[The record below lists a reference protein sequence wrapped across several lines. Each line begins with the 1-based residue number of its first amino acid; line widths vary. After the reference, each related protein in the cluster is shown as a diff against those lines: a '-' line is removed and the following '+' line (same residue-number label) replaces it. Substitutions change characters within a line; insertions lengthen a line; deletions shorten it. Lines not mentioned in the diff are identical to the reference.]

1 MRFENG
7 SLVFLLYSFT
17 NKVHVNTELYTVVN
31 LFDLKTRQR
40 RFQVFESRVRHNF
53 GETEIYHLSAK
64 FTPSPNK
71 LYRTF
76 SGIRPKLLALFV
88 SIVEFDNLWSVY
100 ASCSFEVSVV

>member
-1 MRFENG
+1 M
-7 SLVFLLYSFT
+7 FLLYNFT

-53 GETEIYHLSAK
+53 GETEICLLSAK
-64 FTPSPNK
+64 FTPPPNK
-71 LYRTF
+71 LINRTF
-76 SGIRPKLLALFV
+76 SGIRRRLLALFV
-88 SIVEFDNLWSVY
+88 SIVEFDDLRSVC